1 MIRQGA
7 FQHLGFRAFWMF
19 VLQKSRF
26 IFAPVAFY
34 IALAIL
40 SQYVEI
46 PADLLEIMDE
56 VLIGLLIAFVVLLF
70 GSLVVSGF
78 QYAAYEFMLDEH
90 ALKMRS
96 GILNIQIEAIPYRQM
111 QNVDIER
118 NILFRALGVS
128 RIVILTAGTEDTKT
142 GNESQGI
149 IPVLDKHLAMQVQE
163 ELLRR
168 SNIEKT
174 MMVAGQQSTTSQQ

>member
-1 MIRQGA
+1 MHGVY
-7 FQHLGFRAFWMF
+7 QHLGYRAFWMF
-19 VLQKSRF
+19 LLQKSRF
-26 IFAPVAFY
+26 VLAP
-34 IALAIL
+34 IALFGVITIVG
-40 SQYVEI
+40 QYVEI
-46 PADLLEIMDE
+46 PIDLQMPLQQAQT
-56 VLIGLLIAFVVLLF
+56 VLLIIFGVVFV
-70 GSLVVSGF
+70 GSFIVAGF

-118 NILFRALGVS
+118 NILYRALGVS
-128 RIVILTAGTEDTKT
+128 RIVILTAGTEDVQT
-142 GNESQGI
+142 GNDSQGV

-174 MMVAGQQSTTSQQ
+174 MMVAHAAVDTTKV